1 MTLEELRPGERGMV
15 IAIRDE
21 ARLTRVM
28 EMGLLPG
35 TTVEVLRLA
44 PLGDP
49 MDLRVRGYRLSIR
62 KAEASRVTIRR
73 LTP

>member
-1 MTLEELRPGERGMV
+1 VTLNELKPGERATITGF
-15 IAIRDE
+15 AAGLAP
-21 ARLTRVM
+21 ARLL

-35 TTVEVLRLA
+35 TTIKVLRLA

-62 KAEASRVTIRR
+62 KAEAALITIER
-73 LTP
+73 PAP

>member
-1 MTLEELRPGERGMV
+1 MTLKELRSGERGTITGFV
-15 IAIRDE
+15 EEHAPV
-21 ARLTRVM
+21 RLL

-35 TTVEVLRLA
+35 TVVEVLRLA

-62 KAEASRVTIRR
+62 KAEAALINVERQG
-73 LTP
+73 P